1 MAIVFVA
8 VSSKTVN
15 VKKIDKQVEKVEAVK
30 SNDGWDSAAAKY
42 VSGLDW
48 DHQDEVKTVTI
59 ERKVPVPF
67 AVDRPVPVFVD
78 RVRHVPVPVKEYIS
92 VPRPY
97 PVHITKPVYI
107 EKSFPS
113 FHYRSSYEYPSTTR
127 YTHWHHH
134 HDYHLH

>member
-15 VKKIDKQVEKVEAVK
+15 IKKIDKQVENIDGVK
-30 SNDGWDSAAAKY
+30 STDGWASANYA
-42 VSGLDW
+42 SDW
-48 DHQDEVKTVTI
+48 DHQDEIKTVTI

-78 RVRHVPVPVKEYIS
+78 RVRHVHVPVKEYIT

-97 PVHITKPVYI
+97 PVHVTKPVFI
-107 EKSFPS
+107 ERSIPS
-113 FHYRSSYEYPSTTR
+113 FHYRSSSYEYPSTSR
-127 YTHWHHH
+127 FSSWHHH